1 MLLVLI
7 VWGSCWWRRRVYYGY
22 GPGYGA
28 GYGYRAPY
36 VFFCLCLHVH
46 TCSSLVQLNAG
57 SLSEVLAL
65 GIAVAGGAVRCE
77 LLFKHTVILAYFC
90 ISLLPIIRA
99 SMSTELGAI
108 FCHSLLCLV

>member
-36 VFFCLCLHVH
+36 VLFCLYLQQH

-65 GIAVAGGAVRCE
+65 GIAVAGGAVRCVLI
-77 LLFKHTVILAYFC
+77 LLHTVTPAY
-90 ISLLPIIRA
+90 SSVLLLPIIRA
-99 SMSTELGAI
+99 SMSTEPGAI
-108 FCHSLLCLV
+108 SCRPLLCLV